1 MADEEQRHLHEEIL
15 ALRQYLSKEANGIV
29 PATRKKPPTSI
40 GSEAVDEQPP
50 AHPDGGAESALADG
64 DEPRI
69 LTLPQASSPAGDGS
83 SGHTRLTDDET
94 GFVVT
99 AQANDAGTSLRPV
112 APTATDEMETAKQAS
127 SASPTPSPVDVQLKV
142 AESMV
147 AKMRAELGLDPGG
160 KW

>member
-1 MADEEQRHLHEEIL
+1 M
-15 ALRQYLSKEANGIV
+15 
-29 PATRKKPPTSI
+29 PATRKKAPTSV
-40 GSEAVDEQPP
+40 GSEAVDGQPP

-64 DEPRI
+64 GEPRI

-83 SGHTRLTDDET
+83 SGHMRLSDDEGT
-94 GFVVT
+94 QFVVT
-99 AQANDAGTSLRPV
+99 AQTNDAGTSLRLEM
-112 APTATDEMETAKQAS
+112 PTATDETETAKQAS

>member
-15 ALRQYLSKEANGIV
+15 ALRQYLGKEANGIV

-50 AHPDGGAESALADG
+50 AHPDG
-64 DEPRI
+64 